1 MQVCTSLQTDNHAST
16 PPLSFLQAGCPS
28 YCPTN
33 RVKALKA
40 QHKHSRSLLTSC
52 CRTDNKRPHH
62 CWHLPKKDWEY
73 WLLARYSLHSIMGS
87 EMPPKLPIPLGYLSP
102 THINT
107 WFLGP
112 TGVHSPNSRSAVFVG
127 LTVVTNRHTFDS
139 RHCAIAYNFPA
150 RRLITSNITHQCRDK
165 SHTQLRKLT
174 AKSVWC

>member
-16 PPLSFLQAGCPS
+16 PPLRLSFLQAGCPS

-112 TGVHSPNSRSAVFVG
+112 TGVHSLNSSSAVFVG
-127 LTVVTNRHTFDS
+127 LTVVTDTHSTQDTVPLPTTFPLVGS
-139 RHCAIAYNFPA
+139 LH
-150 RRLITSNITHQCRDK
+150 LISLNSAGT
-165 SHTQLRKLT
+165 SHTH
-174 AKSVWC
+174 SWEN